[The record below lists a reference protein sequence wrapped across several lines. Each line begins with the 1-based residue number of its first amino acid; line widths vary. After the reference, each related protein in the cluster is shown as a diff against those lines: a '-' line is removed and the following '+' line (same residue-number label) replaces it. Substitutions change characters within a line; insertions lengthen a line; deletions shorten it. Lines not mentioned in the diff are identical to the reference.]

1 MGSTIFEFR
10 PERLQNLQ
18 RLQFSLVFLW
28 HPDADLGFFLSE
40 IFVEF
45 FTSLVVYGR
54 LLLSAFQVENKGI
67 NFEVGVAV
75 HVVES

>member
-1 MGSTIFEFR
+1 MGSIIFKFR

-18 RLQFSLVFLW
+18 RLQWSFVFLW
-28 HPDADLGFFLSE
+28 RPDAGLGLIFFRKYFLY
-40 IFVEF
+40 
-45 FTSLVVYGR
+45 SLPDGR
-54 LLLSAFQVENKGI
+54 LLLLAFQLEKKGI